1 MFFAGSENVA
11 KPEVSDTYLRSYM
24 CEKKTVSS
32 YLSNWNAITKN
43 LELSERV

>member
-1 MFFAGSENVA
+1 MDCLDSKIRLSLRMFFAGSENVA

-32 YLSNWNAITKN
+32 YLSN
-43 LELSERV
+43 